1 MCQVQRV
8 TNSCGH
14 INDHVLMSCYLAKDV
29 TPSPPPSHLS
39 YTVTNFQESY
49 NSASATFAIYTSQSE
64 RQLQSEGKGH
74 GKDESSSIRSGKSRT
89 SGTLSQGLDSNKN
102 KKEEQEDMIQRFG
115 FEARNQPYCK
125 LTVPKVLDSPK
136 GFKCMVYAC
145 GRAD

>member
-39 YTVTNFQESY
+39 FTITNFQESY
-49 NSASATFAIYTSQSE
+49 NSASATFAIYTSQRE
-64 RQLQSEGKGH
+64 RQLQSEDKDQ
-74 GKDESSSIRSGKSRT
+74 GKDESSSIWSGKSRT
-89 SGTLSQGLDSNKN
+89 SGSLSQGPNSNKN
-102 KKEEQEDMIQRFG
+102 KKDEEDMIQRFG

-125 LTVPKVLDSPK
+125 LTVPKVLNSPE